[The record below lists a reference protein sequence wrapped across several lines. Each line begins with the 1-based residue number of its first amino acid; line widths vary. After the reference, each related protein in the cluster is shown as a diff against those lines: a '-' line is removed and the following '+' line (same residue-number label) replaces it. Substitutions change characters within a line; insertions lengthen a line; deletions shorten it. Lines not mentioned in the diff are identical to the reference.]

1 LSQLIG
7 KLNEK
12 KDGEDNREDISR
24 VQELDVEITYLE
36 KDLRRLFE
44 QTDGYR
50 SEAVKNIIQH
60 KDDVMKNLARVDFTE
75 ENQNDNEENK
85 TEDSDSEKSDHSE
98 KSEEESDNSAN
109 EESNNG
115 SE

>member
-12 KDGEDNREDISR
+12 KDGEDNKEDISR

-75 ENQNDNEENK
+75 ENQNNNEDTK
-85 TEDSDSEKSDHSE
+85 SDDSEDSDSEKSNESE
-98 KSEEESDNSAN
+98 KSDES
-109 EESNNG
+109 E
-115 SE
+115 

>member
-1 LSQLIG
+1 MSQLIG

-12 KDGEDNREDISR
+12 KDGEDNKEDISR

-75 ENQNDNEENK
+75 ENQNNNEDTK
-85 TEDSDSEKSDHSE
+85 SDDSEDSDSEKSNESE
-98 KSEEESDNSAN
+98 KSDES
-109 EESNNG
+109 E
-115 SE
+115 